1 MQQCQK
7 KTQIYAGKGETVV
20 VDTRI
25 GRGLIGKRR
34 CFSGETNSCR
44 DQKNSRCTRVVPAGA
59 RKNDSLADHIATNQ
73 GGFVCL
79 QPAERTSFSKTRL
92 IRFGLHH
99 FALSQSDLLQL
110 ALLFNCLYSVPA
122 MDIVILF

>member
-1 MQQCQK
+1 MEREDAFQEKRILVGIK
-7 KTQIYAGKGETVV
+7 KIRDA
-20 VDTRI
+20 
-25 GRGLIGKRR
+25 RGSFRPELG
-34 CFSGETNSCR
+34 
-44 DQKNSRCTRVVPAGA
+44 
-59 RKNDSLADHIATNQ
+59 KNDSLADHVATNQ